1 MFRRKT
7 LWISALLTVVL
18 LTLAIGGTALAQ
30 GPEGA
35 PPNQSPASPIVERFW
50 QSLAG
55 HFKVSVE
62 EMYNAVGDAASEA
75 LQPLVDDGKLSQ
87 ERVDSIVSRLREG
100 KIPPFFAPHRPAR
113 RVVIRF
119 ERKML
124 KAAADELGMEPRALL
139 GEIVAGKTLGEVVEE
154 KGGDADAVLSAM
166 RDAADALIDQALA
179 NGRLTKEQ
187 ADKVRERMHSFLD
200 EHGLNLGAR
209 YFLAPLRHP
218 RRFVP
223 HRPGPLAPQGSGG
236 PGAGQVAPAAPAP

>member
-1 MFRRKT
+1 M
-7 LWISALLTVVL
+7 
-18 LTLAIGGTALAQ
+18 
-30 GPEGA
+30 
-35 PPNQSPASPIVERFW
+35 ERFW

-55 HFKVSVE
+55 HFQVSVQ

-87 ERVDSIVSRLREG
+87 ERVDALVSRLREG
-100 KIPPFFAPHRPAR
+100 KIAPFFMPHRRPGRA
-113 RVVIRF
+113 VIRF

-179 NGRLTKEQ
+179 NGRLTKDQ
-187 ADKVRERMHSFLD
+187 ADKVRERIHSFLD
-200 EHGLNLGAR
+200 EHGLNLGAH

-223 HRPGPLAPQGSGG
+223 HRPGKLAPQGSGG
-236 PGAGQVAPAAPAP
+236 PGAGQVVPAAPAP